1 MEERFVTLDEFLCGD
16 VIFLTGTTVEVLPV
30 ICVDGKP
37 IGSVKPISVT
47 LKLQAAFQRFKVSVK
62 SGSPQ
67 DMKLHKKEIAKRQI
81 ETALDLFFLQGDI
94 SSIITLAG
102 AGEEILGNLLRRTG
116 KPCMMD
122 HLIDY
127 DKCLTVTGRAPKIV
141 HEEVNGIRNSMKHA
155 NNPLEDELEVD
166 SEHAVA
172 MLTRAVTNYVSLE
185 GSLTPPMRKFY
196 EHLQLLH
203 PDVCR

>member
-37 IGSVKPISVT
+37 IGSVKPSSVI
-47 LKLQAAFQRFKVSVK
+47 LKLQATFQRFKVSVK

-94 SSIITLAG
+94 FSIITLAG
-102 AGEEILGNLLRRTG
+102 AVRKYLGTYSGEQ
-116 KPCMMD
+116 
-122 HLIDY
+122 
-127 DKCLTVTGRAPKIV
+127 
-141 HEEVNGIRNSMKHA
+141 VNPVWWITS
-155 NNPLEDELEVD
+155 L
-166 SEHAVA
+166 A
-172 MLTRAVTNYVSLE
+172 MTNASL
-185 GSLTPPMRKFY
+185 
-196 EHLQLLH
+196 
-203 PDVCR
+203 